1 MKRFKFLAVLM
12 ALGLVAAA
20 CGRDEGGTTTTAD
33 PGSPDTT
40 EAATDEACEGV
51 ELEATDTGVT
61 ADTITIQVMA
71 DTGSPLAPGLFQGNV
86 DALEAFETF
95 INDNGGIACR
105 ELVVETWDSKLT
117 PEETKNGQ
125 INACANAV
133 AMVGGNSLFN
143 PDVSTMNTCPDAE
156 GNPTGL
162 ANVSAL
168 ANDVNEQCSLNSF
181 IIQGTAEP
189 CNEDGTPISGERT
202 LTSFIGN
209 LEYYQTLEPELTGLF
224 MVPGDLPTTVQSAAY
239 QIVAQEEAGVEWAGA
254 FKVSGRAEQSAYT
267 PLVQQA
273 RSGNVNYVY
282 NGSND
287 VAMTLM
293 RREAAAQGLD
303 SVDIW
308 ACSLACY
315 TEKFQEAGAAVEGTY
330 VWMQFLPFEEEGTND
345 ALDAYLASVE
355 TPDSFGAQAWMAA
368 LLFQEAV
375 NDIVESDGPNAV
387 TRASLIEALNG
398 IDSFD
403 AGGWMGP
410 KDPKSG
416 FSDCMVIMQMG
427 ADGFER
433 VFPEEEGTLECNP
446 DGVVEVTLDPAVEAE
461 KIQ

>member
-1 MKRFKFLAVLM
+1 MKHYRVLAVLL

-20 CGRDEGGTTTTAD
+20 CGRDGGTTATPTE

-40 EAATDEACEGV
+40 EAAGDEACEGV

-86 DALEAFETF
+86 DALEGFETF

-105 ELVVETWDSKLT
+105 ELVVEAWDSKLT

-133 AMVGGNSLFN
+133 ALVGGNSLFN

-156 GNPTGL
+156 GNPTGMP
-162 ANVSAL
+162 NVAAL
-168 ANDVNEQCSLNSF
+168 ANDVNEQCSNNTF
-181 IIQGTAEP
+181 IITGTAEP
-189 CNEDGTPISGERT
+189 CNDDGTPISGERD
-202 LTSFIGN
+202 LLAFIGN
-209 LEYYQTLEPELTGLF
+209 IEYYQTIEPDLTGLF
-224 MVPGDLPTTVQSAAY
+224 MVPGDLPTTVQSATY
-239 QIVAQEEAGVEWAGA
+239 QIEAQRDAGVDIVGA

-273 RSGNVNYVY
+273 RSSNANYVY

-303 SVDIW
+303 SVEVW

-315 TEKFQEAGAAVEGTY
+315 TEKFQEAGGDVEGTY
-330 VWMQFLPFEEEGTND
+330 VWMQFLPFEDEGSNE
-345 ALDAYLASVE
+345 ALDNYLASVE

-375 NDIVESDGPNAV
+375 NGIVESDGPNAI

-410 KDPKSG
+410 KDPKGG

-433 VFPEEEGTLECNP
+433 AFPEEPGTLECDP
-446 DGVVEVTLDPAVEAE
+446 AAVVEVTLDPAVAAE
-461 KIQ
+461 SIQ